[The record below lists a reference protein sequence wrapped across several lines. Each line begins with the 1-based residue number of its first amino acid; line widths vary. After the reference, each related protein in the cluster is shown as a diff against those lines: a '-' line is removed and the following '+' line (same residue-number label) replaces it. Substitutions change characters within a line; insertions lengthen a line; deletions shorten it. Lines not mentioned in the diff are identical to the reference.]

1 MSGENRSE
9 KPTSKRR
16 GEARKRGQVAKS
28 PEINSAAVLLATVAS
43 LVLFGP
49 YLLRK
54 LEEIVRVGI
63 QQAGDPRLASEAGL
77 AGLTSWGLRSVAI
90 VSAPIV
96 AAALVAGVLANVAQV
111 KLRFTPLALK
121 PKFSKLNPMPG
132 LKRMMGKD
140 GWVEAAKAS
149 IKTLVVGAVAFFS
162 VWPRM
167 AALGG
172 LTGLPPD
179 ALVHELA
186 FAIRDL
192 AIRVAAAFA
201 LIAIADYAWQRR
213 RHENQLKMTKEEVKQ
228 EMRQSD
234 VSPEVK
240 RAIKR
245 RQFEAAR
252 RRMLA
257 AIPTAD
263 VVVVNPTHFAVALR
277 YDGSTSAPE
286 VVAKGADLVA
296 AAIRRVADDH
306 EVPIVQNAPLARSL
320 YREVE
325 LGQQI
330 PEQFFQAVA
339 EVLAFVFRTAR
350 GHRGPNLKRR
360 GRRPITGGNALRQVS
375 P

>member
-9 KPTSKRR
+9 KPTPKRR

-28 PEINSAAVLLATVAS
+28 PEINSAAVLLATVTA

-77 AGLTSWGLRSVAI
+77 AGLTSWGLRSIAI

-111 KLRFTPLALK
+111 RLRFTPLALK

-132 LKRMMGKD
+132 LKRMAGKD

-179 ALVHELA
+179 SLVHELA

-257 AIPTAD
+257 AVPTAD

-296 AAIRRVADDH
+296 AAIRRVADEH
-306 EVPIVQNAPLARSL
+306 EVPIVHNAPLARSL

-330 PEQFFQAVA
+330 PEEFFQAVA
-339 EVLAFVFRTAR
+339 EVLAFVYRAA
-350 GHRGPNLKRR
+350 
-360 GRRPITGGNALRQVS
+360 GRRRAAA
-375 P
+375 

>member
-28 PEINSAAVLLATVAS
+28 PEINSAAVLVATVAS
-43 LVLFGP
+43 LMLFGP

-96 AAALVAGVLANVAQV
+96 AGVLANVAQV
-111 KLRFTPLALK
+111 KLRFTPLVLK

-132 LKRMMGKD
+132 LKRMAGKD

-149 IKTLVVGAVAFFS
+149 FKLLVVGAVAFFS

-167 AALGG
+167 SALAG

-179 ALVHELA
+179 ALVHELEL
-186 FAIRDL
+186 AIRDL

-252 RRMLA
+252 RRM
-257 AIPTAD
+257 
-263 VVVVNPTHFAVALR
+263 
-277 YDGSTSAPE
+277 
-286 VVAKGADLVA
+286 
-296 AAIRRVADDH
+296 
-306 EVPIVQNAPLARSL
+306 
-320 YREVE
+320 
-325 LGQQI
+325 
-330 PEQFFQAVA
+330 
-339 EVLAFVFRTAR
+339 
-350 GHRGPNLKRR
+350 
-360 GRRPITGGNALRQVS
+360 
-375 P
+375 

>member
-1 MSGENRSE
+1 
-9 KPTSKRR
+9 
-16 GEARKRGQVAKS
+16 
-28 PEINSAAVLLATVAS
+28 
-43 LVLFGP
+43 
-49 YLLRK
+49 
-54 LEEIVRVGI
+54 
-63 QQAGDPRLASEAGL
+63 
-77 AGLTSWGLRSVAI
+77 
-90 VSAPIV
+90 
-96 AAALVAGVLANVAQV
+96 VLANVAQV

-132 LKRMMGKD
+132 LKRMAGKD

-192 AIRVAAAFA
+192 AVRVAAAFA

-213 RHENQLKMTKEEVKQ
+213 RFENQLKMTKEEVKQ

-257 AIPTAD
+257 AVPTAD

-296 AAIRRVADDH
+296 AAIRRVADEH
-306 EVPIVQNAPLARSL
+306 EVPVVQNAPLARSL

-330 PEQFFQAVA
+330 PEEFFQAVA

-350 GHRGPNLKRR
+350 GRRGPNLKRR
-360 GRRPITGGNALRQVS
+360 GRKPITGGNALRQVS